1 MKFIMGEKLGMV
13 RLFDAQGRAV
23 PVTLVEAKPCTVT
36 GVRTKERDGYD
47 AVQFGYGSTR
57 RTNKPEKGHF
67 KGLGPFAAV
76 RELRTE
82 GPTDKKTGDAIDVSV
97 FAEGDTVKVSGVS
110 KAKGFQGVVK
120 RHRFAGGPASHGQKH
135 SLREPGS
142 IGSTWP
148 QRVLKGT
155 RMGGR
160 MGGDRRTVRNLTVM
174 KVDKDAHVIAILG
187 AIPGRRGGLVEIRG

>member
-1 MKFIMGEKLGMV
+1 MSAEADRILSQPALEDPTFVVDQIKEWSEYISA
-13 RLFDAQGRAV
+13 AQGVLQAAD
-23 PVTLVEAKPCTVT
+23 LL
-36 GVRTKERDGYD
+36 D
-47 AVQFGYGSTR
+47 A
-57 RTNKPEKGHF
+57 
-67 KGLGPFAAV
+67 GPTSLAAV

-82 GPTDKKTGDAIDVSV
+82 GPAGKKTGDAIDVSAFV
-97 FAEGDTVKVSGVS
+97 QGDVVKVSGLS

-142 IGSTWP
+142 IGATWP

-155 RMGGR
+155 RMAGR

-174 KVDKDAHVIAILG
+174 QVDKDAHVIALLG